1 MVGQAGCGCRRPG
14 SGAGRR
20 PAPPDRG
27 SRAGGRRS
35 WRRCRS
41 WRASTSAHPTRSR
54 TSPRQG
60 TGRVVRVRQGHRR
73 IGLCE
78 PEPLAHDG
86 TWFSDGMTL
95 PRALDLEDTTGAA
108 DHPIQR
114 GWMQHQV
121 LQRIGPARSGFVEL
135 ELLCRRQ
142 SARRVD
148 GTRPR
153 REPHRAVLELAD
165 AVDVPEPD
173 PVRFGVRG
181 SSRGSTSST
190 RSISRRSRPRP
201 LGRRPMLGRTVQRA
215 DEHLVDSRRQP

>member
-1 MVGQAGCGCRRPG
+1 MGYVNPNHLR
-14 SGAGRR
+14 
-20 PAPPDRG
+20 
-27 SRAGGRRS
+27 
-35 WRRCRS
+35 
-41 WRASTSAHPTRSR
+41 
-54 TSPRQG
+54 
-60 TGRVVRVRQGHRR
+60 
-73 IGLCE
+73 
-78 PEPLAHDG
+78 HDG

-108 DHPIQR
+108 DHPIHS

-173 PVRFGVRG
+173 PVVNGQVVVPAGGQLKVPTPWGLFRSFWGVHLLG
-181 SSRGSTSST
+181 FVLGACGTT
-190 RSISRRSRPRP
+190 RPR
-201 LGRRPMLGRTVQRA
+201 
-215 DEHLVDSRRQP
+215 

>member
-1 MVGQAGCGCRRPG
+1 VVVKRAAVVAAPAAGLAVGPLPLVAEAVRA
-14 SGAGRR
+14 GAGRGAGAGPGELR
-20 PAPPDRG
+20 HQRIPRG
-27 SRAGGRRS
+27 PGLPRS
-35 WRRCRS
+35 
-41 WRASTSAHPTRSR
+41 
-54 TSPRQG
+54 QG
-60 TGRVVRVRQGHRR
+60 AGRVVRVRQGHRR
-73 IGLCE
+73 SRLCE
-78 PEPLAHDG
+78 PEPPAHDG

-108 DHPIQR
+108 DHPILR

-142 SARRVD
+142 SARSDVD

-153 REPHRAVLELAD
+153 RKPHRAVLELVD
-165 AVDVPEPD
+165 AVDVPEPH

-201 LGRRPMLGRTVQRA
+201 LGPSTYARSNRST
-215 DEHLVDSRRQP
+215 SR